1 VQALVDPATGEQVT
15 LSPNSNAA
23 GNVSGA
29 AAVQVITV
37 ADPVTGEPVQQMV
50 QTVVDPST
58 GQTIQVPVQSNA
70 AGGGGGGNTQIVMV
84 NNPVTGEQMQQVV
97 QTVVDPTTGK
107 TVQIPVD
114 SSSNNGAQIVTVT
127 DPQTGQ
133 PVQQIVQTVIDPATG
148 KPTQVMTPLSN
159 TQNGLPTNDDSILD
173 LYNGRAP
180 VDVLEGILS
189 SALEEG
195 DIGIISRMLSII
207 TDTTP
212 NLAGKILLR
221 ITQKKKKKKK
231 KNQTAKNLVK
241 WEFILSKNNCAAMLI
256 YMLLICL
263 L

>member
-1 VQALVDPATGEQVT
+1 MQALVDPATGEQVT

-23 GNVSGA
+23 GNVSSG

-58 GQTIQVPVQSNA
+58 GQTIQVPVQSNLA
-70 AGGGGGGNTQIVMV
+70 GGGGGGGNTQIVMV

-114 SSSNNGAQIVTVT
+114 SSSNNGAAQIVTVT

-173 LYNGRAP
+173 LYNGRGA
-180 VDVLEGILS
+180 DLEETLRTIRSGKVTDEEVNKLMTVFHTSGVVS
-189 SALEEG
+189 SAGGVTRLRKISDLRKTLEATN
-195 DIGIISRMLSII
+195 DAF
-207 TDTTP
+207 D
-212 NLAGKILLR
+212 
-221 ITQKKKKKKK
+221 
-231 KNQTAKNLVK
+231 
-241 WEFILSKNNCAAMLI
+241 AAMEMAANRGSTDI
-256 YMLLICL
+256 
-263 L
+263 

>member
-1 VQALVDPATGEQVT
+1 MQALVDPATGEQVT
-15 LSPNSNAA
+15 LSPNSNVA

-29 AAVQVITV
+29 AAIQVITV

-50 QTVVDPST
+50 QSVVDPST

-70 AGGGGGGNTQIVMV
+70 AGGVGGGNTQIVMV

-159 TQNGLPTNDDSILD
+159 TQNGNLKINNYKI
-173 LYNGRAP
+173 
-180 VDVLEGILS
+180 I
-189 SALEEG
+189 
-195 DIGIISRMLSII
+195 IISVVISNII
-207 TDTTP
+207 SYTFF
-212 NLAGKILLR
+212 KILVVVMEYFFRQNFL
-221 ITQKKKKKKK
+221 
-231 KNQTAKNLVK
+231 KNQSFFSF
-241 WEFILSKNNCAAMLI
+241 FIC
-256 YMLLICL
+256 
-263 L
+263 